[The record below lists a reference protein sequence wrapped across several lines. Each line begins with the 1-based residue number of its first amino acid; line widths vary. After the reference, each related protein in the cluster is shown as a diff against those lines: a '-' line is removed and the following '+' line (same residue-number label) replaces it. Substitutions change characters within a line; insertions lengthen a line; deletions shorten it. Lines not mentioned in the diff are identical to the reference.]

1 MVACLLGALWYVII
15 IDHNSSHWWWQ
26 VLGQEQH
33 PKMTLLVRV
42 EADMLRSRW
51 TWGNVGPFALGMV
64 MAILL
69 CVSWR
74 SAAAD
79 QSLLP
84 PVQLQSVEFPPLP
97 PAQDFIA
104 VLLQDAETGQILFAK
119 HADRVWPLASLTKM
133 MVALLALEA
142 LQNGQVALHTPVK
155 ISRRASRA
163 GGRTINLR
171 HGEVLP
177 FGELFQAMIV
187 TSANGAAV
195 ALAEKLAGSVEAC
208 VRMMNAR
215 ARALDMQQT
224 RFRTVNGLPPATKTP
239 PDQASA
245 ADMTILARALL
256 SYPQILDW
264 TSRRQIPFR
273 SGKEMLPNTNFLVG
287 RVAGVDGLKTG
298 FTSKARFNLVTTAK
312 RDGLRLIAVVLG
324 GRSSRVRFRTA
335 ATLLEWGFANF
346 TQLRLIRAGDP
357 LWTEMQV
364 EQGSVST
371 LYPIAG
377 KDTSFLVRKR
387 DINGLQVSLQLP
399 PTVAAPIKRHQILG
413 RVVVRNQEQVFAIIP
428 ALSPT
433 DVPYA
438 RWP

>member
-1 MVACLLGALWYVII
+1 MWRDVLPFTLRMILGVTVCL
-15 IDHNSSHWWWQ
+15 SWQ
-26 VLGQEQH
+26 
-33 PKMTLLVRV
+33 
-42 EADMLRSRW
+42 
-51 TWGNVGPFALGMV
+51 
-64 MAILL
+64 
-69 CVSWR
+69 

-84 PVQLQSVEFPPLP
+84 TIPLQSVEFPPLP
-97 PAQDFIA
+97 LAQDFTA
-104 VLLQDAETGQILFAK
+104 VLLQDAETGQVLFAK
-119 HADRVWPLASLTKM
+119 RADRVWPLASLTKM

-142 LQNGQVALHTPVK
+142 LQNEQVSLRTPVK
-155 ISRRASRA
+155 ISRRASRT
-163 GGRTINLR
+163 GGRTVNLR
-171 HGEVLP
+171 RGEVLS

-187 TSANGAAV
+187 TSANGAAIV
-195 ALAEKLAGSVEAC
+195 LAERLAGSVEAC
-208 VRMMNAR
+208 VRLMNAR
-215 ARALDMQQT
+215 ARALGMKHT
-224 RFRTVNGLPPATKTP
+224 RFRTVNGLPPAAKTA

-245 ADMTILARALL
+245 TDMAILARALL
-256 SYPQILDW
+256 AYPQILDW
-264 TSRRQIPFR
+264 TSRKQIPFR
-273 SGKEMLPNTNFLVG
+273 SGKETLPNTNFLVG
-287 RVAGVDGLKTG
+287 RIVGVDGLKTG

-324 GRSSRVRFRTA
+324 GRSSRIRFRTA

-387 DINGLQVSLQLP
+387 DISDLQVSLQLP
-399 PTVAAPIKRHQILG
+399 LAVTAPIKRHQILG

-433 DVPYA
+433 DIPHA
-438 RWP
+438 RWR